1 MSSTSLPHYRPL
13 SGRNVVPLSLALA
26 SALALAPPPSPS
38 RATTPHAAT
47 RPSVSQAAPA
57 AKPATAGAAASKPA
71 ATRTSP
77 PTPAQPKPATVR
89 PTGAQQASTRPAAA
103 TAASTKPASA
113 NPASA
118 KPASTK
124 PAATQPSSTRPTSA
138 KPAAPRPAAG
148 KPAATRAATAPT
160 VLPALKP
167 GQFVWMPELAPQGP
181 VVAVVSLPE
190 QRVHVYRNGVRIG
203 VSTISSGRRGFE
215 TITGTFPI
223 LERQTEHYS
232 NIYDNAPMPF
242 MLRLTWS
249 GTALHAGRLPGYPA
263 SHGCVRLPQA
273 FAQSLFD
280 SVRRGTVVVI
290 ADNRSHPARVVSPG
304 WITPVDPATGAVLDD
319 TDATLAEFWA
329 PERAPEGPV
338 TLLLGTR
345 DHRLIVLRNGIVIG
359 RADAT
364 ITGEPPPGTR
374 LHALRIEAIATAE
387 TDDPRIVAT
396 ATTTPPPPVPTLRWQ
411 AIAQPGKPPATGTPL
426 PLLRGGELRLS
437 ESFARSLQAALP
449 AESSIVI
456 TDDPLRPLSTD
467 PLPAPPADPA
477 RPPADP
483 PAGGGP
489 PAGPTPAPTPL
500 EPPAPL
506 PAPPE
511 TATPVTPPTPTP
523 AQTPQPGR

>member
-1 MSSTSLPHYRPL
+1 
-13 SGRNVVPLSLALA
+13 
-26 SALALAPPPSPS
+26 
-38 RATTPHAAT
+38 
-47 RPSVSQAAPA
+47 
-57 AKPATAGAAASKPA
+57 
-71 ATRTSP
+71 
-77 PTPAQPKPATVR
+77 
-89 PTGAQQASTRPAAA
+89 
-103 TAASTKPASA
+103 
-113 NPASA
+113 
-118 KPASTK
+118 
-124 PAATQPSSTRPTSA
+124 
-138 KPAAPRPAAG
+138 
-148 KPAATRAATAPT
+148 
-160 VLPALKP
+160 
-167 GQFVWMPELAPQGP
+167 MPELAPQGP

-203 VSTISSGRRGFE
+203 VSTISSGKRGFE

-232 NIYDNAPMPF
+232 NLYDSAPMPF

-263 SHGCVRLPQA
+263 SHGCVRLPLA

-290 ADNRSHPARVVSPG
+290 ADTRSHPARVVSPG
-304 WITPVDPATGAVLDD
+304 WVTPVDPATGAVLDD
-319 TDATLAEFWA
+319 ADAALAEFWA

-345 DHRLIVLRNGIVIG
+345 DRRLTVLRNGIVIG
-359 RADAT
+359 RADAA

-374 LHALRIEAIATAE
+374 LHALRIEAIATAG
-387 TDDPRIVAT
+387 TDDPRLVAT

-449 AESSIVI
+449 AESTIVI
-456 TDDPLRPLSTD
+456 TDEPLRPISTE

-477 RPPADP
+477 RPPADAPAGSLPGSQSGPPSGPPPAP
-483 PAGGGP
+483 PAGSM
-489 PAGPTPAPTPL
+489 PAPTPP
-500 EPPAPL
+500 EPPSSL

-511 TATPVTPPTPTP
+511 IATPVTPPTPTP